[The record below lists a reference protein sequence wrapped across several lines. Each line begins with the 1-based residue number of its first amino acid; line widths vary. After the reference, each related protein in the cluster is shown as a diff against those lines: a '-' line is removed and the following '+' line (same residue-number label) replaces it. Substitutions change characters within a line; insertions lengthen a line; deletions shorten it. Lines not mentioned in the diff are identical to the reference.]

1 MLSPVPLAQVF
12 LYFLLL
18 SSLPPSPPQTSA
30 TVSKVPRIQMQQE
43 HLGCSILNVVEPIYP
58 KESRLA
64 RVEGVVKL
72 ILVIG
77 ANGTAADVHAV
88 SGDPVLLDSVIS
100 AVRQWRFQP
109 ELLNG
114 DPVEAEVALSF
125 TFRIQDPPKPA
136 YLYLKNGDVV
146 RVDEVREFPDTMEYT
161 ISGSIH
167 KLSPDSVMLIS
178 ACGRDCVPGGG
189 PTFNIIAIPLVA
201 RNKTDHSNHQASR

>member
-1 MLSPVPLAQVF
+1 MKWAPLIPLACG
-12 LYFLLL
+12 
-18 SSLPPSPPQTSA
+18 
-30 TVSKVPRIQMQQE
+30 I
-43 HLGCSILNVVEPIYP
+43 
-58 KESRLA
+58 
-64 RVEGVVKL
+64 
-72 ILVIG
+72 
-77 ANGTAADVHAV
+77 
-88 SGDPVLLDSVIS
+88 
-100 AVRQWRFQP
+100 
-109 ELLNG
+109 
-114 DPVEAEVALSF
+114 VALTGCGGTGAQKPAVASKE
-125 TFRIQDPPKPA
+125 DPPKPA